1 MYLFH
6 TRSDWRSVNKVI
18 ARDCFAPK
26 NFKDSYLKIFSL
38 NLKIIFLSEDIYI
51 VKN

>member
-1 MYLFH
+1 MYLFY

-18 ARDCFAPK
+18 AREIDK

-51 VKN
+51 VKI